1 MGECLTPPAS
11 SRRAVF
17 LDRDGVLN
25 RTRVVAGKP
34 YPPETLDAFELL
46 PGVIQACRDLHEAGF
61 LLIVV
66 TNQPD
71 VGRGTQTREVVE
83 AMHEALRQWLPLHAI
98 EVCYDPGEPSDFLKP
113 APGMLLRAAVEH
125 QVDLTSSVM
134 VGDRWKDVEC
144 GRAAGC
150 KTYFVECG
158 YAESLRSLP
167 DFTVSNLP
175 EAAMLILR
183 NHQTSL

>member
-1 MGECLTPPAS
+1 MHTTSG
-11 SRRAVF
+11 RRAVF

-25 RTRVVAGKP
+25 RTRIVAGKP

-46 PGVIQACRDLHEAGF
+46 PGVIQACMDLHAAGF

-71 VGRGTQTREVVE
+71 VGRGTQDREVVE
-83 AMHEALRQWLPLHAI
+83 SMHKELRRLLPLHAI
-98 EVCYDPGEPSDFLKP
+98 EVCYDAGEPSDFLKP
-113 APGMLLRAAVEH
+113 APGMLLRAAIEH
-125 QVDLTSSVM
+125 QVDLTSSFM

-144 GRAAGC
+144 GRSAGC
-150 KTYFVECG
+150 TTYFVDSG
-158 YAESLRSLP
+158 YAETLRSMP

-175 EAAMLILR
+175 EAAKLILLT
-183 NHQTSL
+183 NHSGI